1 MVHPLQH
8 GGVILGLEMGHRV
21 VRGVEH
27 QVLVGV
33 DEGREQRDVAKINHI
48 TGIRP

>member
-1 MVHPLQH
+1 LQH
-8 GGVILGLEMGHRV
+8 GGVICGLEMGHRV

-33 DEGREQRDVAKINHI
+33 DEARQERNVAKINDS

>member
-1 MVHPLQH
+1 
-8 GGVILGLEMGHRV
+8 MGHRV

-33 DEGREQRDVAKINHI
+33 DEARQERNVAKINDS